1 MEEQRREAM
10 LTLER
15 KEREAK
21 AAKKAKQM
29 AALERKEMAA
39 LRKEVSRRKKTE
51 KALVEMR
58 ERAERNDRV
67 IQKSEKQ
74 GKGGILTRSKTG
86 APKTAKQTLSKKST
100 GEIDFKTENLR
111 SDIAKLEDTIR
122 KEETDSLQKKEKEYS
137 DLQDKYNNLQETYE
151 QMKRKERET
160 RLDSKIRVL
169 KEKYAALQQKVRNL
183 KKSSMKES
191 KMDNV
196 RDVESESGVR
206 KKKKETA
213 SNLSEKDNKIKRRK
227 WD

>member
-1 MEEQRREAM
+1 M

-51 KALVEMR
+51 KALVDMR

-86 APKTAKQTLSKKST
+86 APKTAKQTPSKKST

-111 SDIAKLEDTIR
+111 SDIAKIEDTTR
-122 KEETDSLQKKEKEYS
+122 KEENNSLQKKEKEYS

-160 RLDSKIRVL
+160 RLDSKIKVL

-183 KKSSMKES
+183 KKSAMKES

-213 SNLSEKDNKIKRRK
+213 SNLSEKDSKIKRRK
-227 WD
+227 CE

>member
-86 APKTAKQTLSKKST
+86 APKTAKQTLSKKNKLTQYSAMEFNT
-100 GEIDFKTENLR
+100 RYQSCNL
-111 SDIAKLEDTIR
+111 I
-122 KEETDSLQKKEKEYS
+122 
-137 DLQDKYNNLQETYE
+137 
-151 QMKRKERET
+151 
-160 RLDSKIRVL
+160 
-169 KEKYAALQQKVRNL
+169 KVFIYL
-183 KKSSMKES
+183 
-191 KMDNV
+191 
-196 RDVESESGVR
+196 
-206 KKKKETA
+206 
-213 SNLSEKDNKIKRRK
+213 
-227 WD
+227 

>member
-74 GKGGILTRSKTG
+74 GLFWFSG
-86 APKTAKQTLSKKST
+86 
-100 GEIDFKTENLR
+100 
-111 SDIAKLEDTIR
+111 
-122 KEETDSLQKKEKEYS
+122 LQK
-137 DLQDKYNNLQETYE
+137 N
-151 QMKRKERET
+151 
-160 RLDSKIRVL
+160 IR
-169 KEKYAALQQKVRNL
+169 
-183 KKSSMKES
+183 
-191 KMDNV
+191 
-196 RDVESESGVR
+196 
-206 KKKKETA
+206 
-213 SNLSEKDNKIKRRK
+213 
-227 WD
+227 